1 MTSPLS
7 ADELKALA
15 ALPLTPAVKLGLM
28 NGQFTFSELALAGTS
43 AQPAPD
49 TTHSTDSRNTEL
61 NFPILLATLR
71 AVNDENPFVGSS
83 SSKSKAWD
91 AVYKVYKDRGGTK
104 EIGWLRAKVSEC
116 IAVHEEVKTPQA
128 SQDTPSSDTEG
139 VSMQVLKSKKPT
151 QLIRNLVL
159 KNHIMLASV
168 LEAISHKKT
177 KSFMDTAAES
187 SKRRQIETK
196 KREMGKA
203 IIKASLQACR
213 KALAEHNDTI
223 ELSDKD
229 TDERET
235 VEKVK
240 NDAKEPQNNTNGTLK
255 RTNSEASNENLSP
268 KRTKHSEGDKKET
281 LKRLKHTDSDE
292 KDFLRRQARI
302 KERKGKGRAKD
313 KEMKDKS
320 KWGHLSSGSGE
331 RSVELLQGLSEQLRE
346 SNDVHKSMLVL
357 EREKFEAQKQSMD
370 RLISAISQK

>member
-43 AQPAPD
+43 VTEESHPTPTTKLSLAQPAPD
-49 TTHSTDSRNTEL
+49 ATHSTDGRNTEL

-128 SQDTPSSDTEG
+128 SQDTPSSDTE
-139 VSMQVLKSKKPT
+139 
-151 QLIRNLVL
+151 
-159 KNHIMLASV
+159 NHIMLASV

-177 KSFMDTAAES
+177 KSFMDTGSAAES

-203 IIKASLQACR
+203 IIEASLQARR

-223 ELSDKD
+223 ELSDED

-240 NDAKEPQNNTNGTLK
+240 NDAKEPQDNTNGTLK

-268 KRTKHSEGDKKET
+268 KPTKHSEGDKKET
-281 LKRLKHTDSDE
+281 LKRLKRTDSDE

-313 KEMKDKS
+313 KETKDKS

-331 RSVELLQGLSEQLRE
+331 WSVELLQGLSEQLRE